1 MFVLSSVTPRLG
13 KLFLGHKS
21 PVRDSQDAMR
31 FTTEKNATLYLRLL
45 LNRIERQ
52 RGIRPIIF
60 NHIKVEK
67 I

>member
-1 MFVLSSVTPRLG
+1 MFVLSSVIPLLG
-13 KLFLGHKS
+13 KWFLGHNS
-21 PVRDSQDAMR
+21 PVRDAKDAMR

-52 RGIRPIIF
+52 RGIKPIIF